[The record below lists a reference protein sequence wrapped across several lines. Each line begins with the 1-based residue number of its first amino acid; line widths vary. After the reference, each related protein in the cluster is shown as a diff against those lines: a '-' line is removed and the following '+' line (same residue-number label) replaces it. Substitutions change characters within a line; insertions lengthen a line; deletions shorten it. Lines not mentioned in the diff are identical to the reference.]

1 MTSQTATK
9 TVTFDAKGKSM
20 GRLAT
25 SVVRVLI
32 GKDTPAYTRRNP
44 LTDVQIK
51 VSNISQVH
59 WTGKKLSQKVYYHH
73 TGYIGH
79 LKEQTAKERFA
90 KDPQS
95 LFRSVVRGMLPKNNQ
110 RDRLLKKIVFVS

>member
-1 MTSQTATK
+1 
-9 TVTFDAKGKSM
+9 M

-32 GKDTPAYTRRNP
+32 GKDTAAYERRTSQQNIRV
-44 LTDVQIK
+44 DVSHIDQAR
-51 VSNISQVH
+51 
-59 WTGKKLSQKVYYHH
+59 WTGKKLSQKTYYHH

-95 LFRSVVRGMLPKNNQ
+95 LFRSMVRGMLPKNNQ

>member
-1 MTSQTATK
+1 
-9 TVTFDAKGKSM
+9 M

-32 GKDTPAYTRRNP
+32 GKDTAAYTRRMPQQN
-44 LTDVQIK
+44 VRIE
-51 VSNISQVH
+51 VSNITESR
-59 WTGKKLSQKVYYHH
+59 WTGKKLSQKVYYRH

-95 LFRSVVRGMLPKNNQ
+95 LFRSIVRGMLPKNNQ

>member
-1 MTSQTATK
+1 MASSISPK
-9 TVTFDAKGKSM
+9 TVTLDAKGTSM

-25 SVVRVLI
+25 TVVRVLI
-32 GKDTPAYTRRNP
+32 GKDTAAYERRTPQTN
-44 LTDVQIK
+44 VRIA
-51 VSNISQVH
+51 VSNIDKAR

-95 LFRSVVRGMLPKNNQ
+95 LFRSIVRGMLPKNNQ